1 MKRYRFF
8 KIIGFIALGTAAVF
22 LFSFFVM
29 YLWNETLPVLF
40 HFPVINFWQAL
51 DLLILSKLLF
61 GGFRG
66 GWGGRHPYWKSRMNQ
81 KWMNMTPEEK
91 EKFNKEWKNRC
102 GRSFEEEK
110 PQQHQNF

>member
-8 KIIGFIALGTAAVF
+8 KVIGFIVLATAAVF
-22 LFSFFVM
+22 LFSFIVM
-29 YLWNETLPVLF
+29 YLWNETMPALF
-40 HFPVINFWQAL
+40 HFPVINLWKAL

-66 GWGGRHPYWKSRMNQ
+66 AWGGRHMYWKNRMQQ

-91 EKFNKEWKNRC
+91 EKFKQEWKNRC

-110 PQQHQNF
+110 PQPQNL